1 MSRVIIENLYKSYD
15 QNEIVKDFSIDIADG
30 EFITFLGPSGCG
42 KTTSLRMIAGFI
54 EPSSGSITIND
65 RLVSSVSRKLFVPP
79 EERNLGMVFQSYA
92 VWPHMTVFQNVAYPL
107 TIKKVNRVDTHKRVM
122 KVLEQ
127 VDMPSLSERYPHEL
141 SGGQQQRVALARA
154 LVMEPEVLLL
164 DEPLSNLDAK
174 LREDMR
180 LEIKRLQRQTG
191 ITIIFVTHDQSEAML
206 LSDRVVVMERGRIHQ
221 IADPVTIYEEPADY
235 FVANFIGNANFIP
248 AAVLGGVYSQG
259 LSKPNLATV
268 MIRPED
274 VVVAEDGPYEATLK
288 ESLFLGESYLHILEV
303 AGNQIRMKGRLD
315 RDLRI
320 GQKLRISFA
329 ETRTLQR

>member
-1 MSRVIIENLYKSYD
+1 MSRVIIENLHKSYD
-15 QNEIVKDFSIDIADG
+15 QNEIVKDFSIDISDG
-30 EFITFLGPSGCG
+30 EFLTFLGPSGCG

-65 RLVSSVSRKLFVPP
+65 RVVCSTSKRLFIPP

-107 TIKKVNRVDTHKRVM
+107 TIKKVNRTETYNRVM
-122 KVLEQ
+122 KVLKQ
-127 VDMPSLSERYPHEL
+127 VNMPTLSERYPHEL

-174 LREDMR
+174 LREELR

-206 LSDRVVVMERGRIHQ
+206 LSDRVVVMEQGRIHQ
-221 IADPVTIYEEPADY
+221 IADPVTIYEKPADY
-235 FVANFIGNANFIP
+235 FVASFIGNANFIP
-248 AAVLGGVYSQG
+248 AAVLGGEYSKG
-259 LSKPNLATV
+259 LSKTNRATV

-274 VVVAEDGPYEATLK
+274 VIVSEDGPYEAILK
-288 ESLFLGESYLHILEV
+288 ESLFLGENYLHIVEM
-303 AGNQIRMKGRLD
+303 AGTQIRMKGQTKGLK
-315 RDLRI
+315 I
-320 GQKLRISFA
+320 GQKLRISFT